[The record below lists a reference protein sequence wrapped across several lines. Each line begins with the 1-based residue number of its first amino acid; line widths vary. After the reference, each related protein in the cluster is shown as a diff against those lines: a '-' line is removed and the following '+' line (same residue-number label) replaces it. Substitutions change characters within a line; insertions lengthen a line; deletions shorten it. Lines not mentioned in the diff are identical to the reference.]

1 MKQIVIISG
10 KGGTG
15 KTTISSSFSE
25 LMDKR
30 NIADC
35 DVEAPNLHLMFEN
48 EIINTKEYIGS
59 QTAIIDPEKCIKCE
73 KCLQCR
79 FGAITPEI
87 KVNPLKCEG
96 CGLCEYVCPA
106 DAVKMVDNVTGH
118 IYSCKIK
125 DGYLS
130 YAKLNIGAEGAGKV
144 VTEVRK
150 NSLEN
155 QGFENLLIDGSPGI
169 GCVVIASLTGC
180 DYAVVV
186 TEPTTS
192 GLDDLSR
199 VLELTQF
206 FDIQSYV
213 IINKYDINEEKTSEI
228 IDYCK
233 KSGFEILGKV
243 PFDNTVNKAIQNE
256 CPIVN
261 YDCPA
266 GNEIKRIWDDFYDKL
281 K

>member
-25 LMDKR
+25 LMDKK

-59 QTAIIDPEKCIKCE
+59 QTAVIDPEKCIKCE
-73 KCLQCR
+73 KCLECR
-79 FGAITPEI
+79 FDAITPEI
-87 KVNPLKCEG
+87 KVNSLKCEG
-96 CGLCEYVCPA
+96 CGLCEYVCPV

-118 IYSCKIK
+118 VYSCKIK

-243 PFDNTVNKAIQNE
+243 PFDSTVNKAIQNE
-256 CPIVN
+256 IPIVN

-266 GNEIKRIWDDFYDKL
+266 GNEIKRIWNDFYDKL

>member
-25 LMDKR
+25 LLDKK

-48 EIINTKEYIGS
+48 EIIKTNNYIGS
-59 QTAIIDPEKCIKCE
+59 QSAVIDPEKCIKCE
-73 KCLQCR
+73 KCLECR
-79 FGAITPEI
+79 FGAITTEI
-87 KVNPLKCEG
+87 EVNLLKCEG
-96 CGLCEYVCPA
+96 CGLCEYVCPV
-106 DAVKMVDNVTGH
+106 DAVKMVNNVTGH
-118 IYSCKIK
+118 VFSCKIK

-130 YAKLNIGAEGAGKV
+130 YAKLNIGAEGAGKI

-155 QGFENLLIDGSPGI
+155 KGFENLLIDGSPGI

-186 TEPTTS
+186 TEPTQS

-199 VLELTQF
+199 VLELTSF
-206 FDIQSYV
+206 FDIKSYV
-213 IINKYDINEEKTSEI
+213 IINKYDINLEKTSEI
-228 IDYCK
+228 TDYCE

-243 PFDNTVNKAIQNE
+243 PFDITVNKSIQNGI
-256 CPIVN
+256 PVVN
-261 YDCPA
+261 YECPA
-266 GNEIKRIWDDFYDKL
+266 GSEIKRIWNDFYGKL